1 MQYQIRGFN
10 VRGSCLIRENHEHL
24 YPRNIPA
31 IRYRTLDTTLTRT
44 LTMYS
49 IPLARA
55 LTAQTELAIHSAQ
68 PSFMLHFNL

>member
-31 IRYRTLDTTLTRT
+31 IRYVDTATYMHVQHACIENYTNLY
-44 LTMYS
+44 L
-49 IPLARA
+49 IDWLACDTIIIFKQ
-55 LTAQTELAIHSAQ
+55 LI
-68 PSFMLHFNL
+68 FN